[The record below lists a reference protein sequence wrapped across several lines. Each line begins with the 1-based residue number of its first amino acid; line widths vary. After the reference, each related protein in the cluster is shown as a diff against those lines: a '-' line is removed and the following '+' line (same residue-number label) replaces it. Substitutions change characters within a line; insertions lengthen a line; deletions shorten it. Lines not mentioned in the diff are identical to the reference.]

1 MYVELIEMEQTAIVF
16 TSLPR
21 STGPMHDLPQYST
34 LAFTLFYDGF
44 TFSFIE
50 MEQLQFMFCREGFS
64 HGMVVLKLP

>member
-1 MYVELIEMEQTAIVF
+1 
-16 TSLPR
+16 
-21 STGPMHDLPQYST
+21 MHDLPQYST
-34 LAFTLFYDGF
+34 LTFTLFYDGF